1 MKSKRL
7 DNALER
13 VAAWPVE
20 AQDRLA
26 EIALDIAA
34 DLDAGAY
41 EPTPEEL
48 AGIDRG
54 LRAAAEGRF
63 ATDEQVE
70 AVLAKLR
77 T

>member
-1 MKSKRL
+1 MRSKRL
-7 DNALER
+7 DKALER
-13 VAAWPVE
+13 VATWPVE

-34 DLDAGAY
+34 DLEAGAY
-41 EPTPEEL
+41 EPTAEEL

-63 ATDEQVE
+63 VTGEQVE
-70 AVLAKLR
+70 AVLAKLKK
-77 T
+77 